1 VVAAPRFSNLV
12 VAQDV
17 NHQAG
22 QPCRYPACLLVVG
35 LACELRLPYRL
46 VMECKDHHRQETNWE
61 IDGSLKKSD
70 FFIGEL
76 LVIVVVVVVVISR
89 TLILL
94 LLLLVFVCI
103 FVLEKF
109 STYLLIS
116 HFI

>member
-1 VVAAPRFSNLV
+1 MVV
-12 VAQDV
+12 
-17 NHQAG
+17 
-22 QPCRYPACLLVVG
+22 VVG
-35 LACELRLPYRL
+35 LPCELRLPYPL
-46 VMECKDHHRQETNWE
+46 VMECKDHHRQGTNWE

-70 FFIGEL
+70 FIGEL
-76 LVIVVVVVVVISR
+76 LVIVVVISR
-89 TLILL
+89 TLIL